1 MHIIVYE
8 LYMMLY
14 NGIIFM
20 KIEYL
25 YFQLICPKFINFI
38 FFKKL
43 GNKIICNESNKL
55 IKYVIFLFMHVYVL
69 ITKNLIYEILFRRK
83 FN

>member
-14 NGIIFM
+14 NEIIFM

-25 YFQLICPKFINFI
+25 YFQLICPKFI
-38 FFKKL
+38 FFL
-43 GNKIICNESNKL
+43 RN
-55 IKYVIFLFMHVYVL
+55 Y
-69 ITKNLIYEILFRRK
+69 
-83 FN
+83 